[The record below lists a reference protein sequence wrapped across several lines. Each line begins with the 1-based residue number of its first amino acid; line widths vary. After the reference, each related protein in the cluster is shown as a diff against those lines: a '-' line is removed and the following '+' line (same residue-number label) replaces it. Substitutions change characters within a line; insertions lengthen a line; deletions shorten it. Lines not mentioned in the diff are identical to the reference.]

1 MAPQPAVPT
10 CPPSRAGRLRAFFVL
25 MGLVVL
31 CLLAFRS
38 PAFAEEATPEGADD
52 GIAPR
57 AAMDVTDKVSIDGIK
72 LQKKSGSTWQDIPAG
87 TTLTSGAYVRI
98 YIDWSIPD
106 MTDVNANDMF
116 TFTIDGED
124 HFLASDFGPVDLID
138 PGTSKVIGSYVV
150 NGNRDAN
157 GSMIPGKAITI
168 VTTLSAEGAEFP
180 SLHSGFF
187 SLEGY
192 VTGTGDDIV
201 FEVNGELLPSIN
213 VDPPST
219 GPLPGTPLL
228 KYGSQVA
235 GQNQIVW
242 DIGVNLDNIVNAY
255 AGYAAGGSDPSP
267 QQRNLLLT
275 DELQGGQAITSSGVV
290 VYMPIVATTDAGEAQ
305 TEQYAAYPITDLFT
319 LVDKSAAD
327 GMTQD
332 EFANSVRFAAD
343 PTIGVWENRVVYIGF
358 GNVPTGDGSSAL
370 NIGKILNGQ
379 GELGLSQLLDQKGV
393 TPAQKA
399 IIMKYFSAS
408 GPNKGDFTSFIIE
421 LRTDASET
429 GQYDNTATLTYGDS
443 SSEQSSGAA
452 HFTVISGGVEV
463 RDGKAVLTKVD
474 AGDAGITLPG
484 AVFKLEK
491 MQPDNSWATV
501 AGSERLTTDPDG
513 LITVTGLLLGQYR
526 FVELEP
532 PAGYVMESEPVEF
545 AITSATPNHT
555 VAVSA
560 KNSKSPVLGK
570 VALTKVDADS
580 PTTVLPGATF
590 KLEERAGDGSWVDVP
605 GHDALVTDG
614 NGLITVDSLT
624 MGTYRFVEVSAPEGY
639 ELETEPV
646 EFTLAEDT
654 PGLEVAVTATN
665 AKSPVLGGA
674 VLKKVDG
681 DAPGTVLPGATFKLE
696 QRLADDTWA
705 VVDGHEALVT
715 DGDGLVTVTDLPV
728 GSYRFVETAAPEG
741 YVLDETPRE
750 FAIDAAAP
758 APVVVNITAEN
769 AKEPPVGKVVLT
781 KVDADDGSVKLP
793 GAVFKL
799 EARTADGW
807 EPVAGSES
815 LTTDGNGLIEVADLP
830 MGTYRFVELSAPE
843 GYELETE
850 PVEFTLAE
858 DTPGPEVAVTATN
871 VKSPVLGGAVLKKVD
886 ADEPGTVLPGATFKL
901 EQRLADDSWE
911 TVPGH
916 DALVTDGDG
925 LVAVTDL
932 PVGAYRFVETAAP
945 EGYVLDETPRE
956 FAIDA
961 AAPAPVVVNITAEN
975 AKEPPVGKA
984 ILTKVDADSPTT
996 VLSGAVF
1003 KLEARTADGWEP
1015 VAGSER
1021 LTTDGNGLIEVAD
1034 LPMGTYRFVELSAP
1048 EGYELET
1055 EPVEFELTAD
1065 TPELTAAVTA
1075 TNTKTPV
1082 FGKAVL
1088 TKVDEE
1094 NPDATLP
1101 GATFKLEQRLADD
1114 SWETVPG
1121 YDALVTDGDGLI
1133 TVADLPVGSYRFV
1146 ETAAPEGY
1154 VLDET
1159 PREFAIDATAPNPVV
1174 TLTATNAKEPP
1185 APLGKAVLTKVDAD
1199 DGSVKLPGAVFKLES
1214 QQPGGSWEVVQGSER
1229 LTTDANGLI
1238 EVTDLPM
1245 GFYRFIELTPPEGY
1259 ELETAPVEFTLAE
1272 DTPDYTVAVT
1282 ATNKKTPVLGGALL
1296 TKVDAD
1302 EPTTVLPGATFKLE
1316 QRLADDTWAVV
1327 DGHDGLVTDEQGIIE
1342 VANLPVGVYR
1352 FVETAA
1358 PEGYVLDETPVEFTV
1373 AVGQPSKAELT
1384 MKNAPV
1390 PPDPVDPVDPTDPTD
1405 PADPTNPAT
1414 PGTPST
1420 TQPSTSNPPSK
1431 ISPMASIART
1441 GDAVPFAVLGVL
1453 GALAVGALAT
1463 ALLVA
1468 RRRARRR

>member
-1 MAPQPAVPT
+1 MAPQPTVPT

-38 PAFAEEATPEGADD
+38 PAFAEEATPDVADD
-52 GIAPR
+52 TPTPR

-106 MTDVNANDMF
+106 MTDVNANDTF
-116 TFTIDGED
+116 TFTINGED
-124 HFLASDFGPVDLID
+124 HFLASDFGPVDLVD

-305 TEQYAAYPITDLFT
+305 TEQYAAYPLTDLFA

-501 AGSERLTTDPDG
+501 AGSERLTTNADG

-570 VALTKVDADS
+570 VVLTKVDADA
-580 PTTVLPGATF
+580 PGTVLPGATF

-624 MGTYRFVEVSAPEGY
+624 MGAYRFVEVSAPEGY
-639 ELETEPV
+639 ELETSPV
-646 EFTLAEDT
+646 EFELAEDT

-674 VLKKVDG
+674 VLKKVDV
-681 DAPGTVLPGATFKLE
+681 DSPAIVLPGATFKLE

-705 VVDGHEALVT
+705 VVDGHDALVT
-715 DGDGLVTVTDLPV
+715 DGDGLITVTDLPVGSYRFVETAAPEGYVLDGTPREFAIDASAPAPVVVSITAENAKEPPVGKVVLTKVDADSPTTVLPGAVFKLEAQTADGWEPVAGSESLTTDGNGLIEVADLPMGTYRFVELSAPEGYELETAPVEFELTTDAPELTAAVTATNTKTPVFGKAVLTKVDEENPGATLPGATFKLEQRLADDSWETVPGHDALVTDEQGVIEVANLPV

-781 KVDADDGSVKLP
+781 KVDADAPGTVLP

-799 EARTADGW
+799 EAQTADGW
-807 EPVAGSES
+807 EPVAGSE
-815 LTTDGNGLIEVADLP
+815 A
-830 MGTYRFVELSAPE
+830 
-843 GYELETE
+843 
-850 PVEFTLAE
+850 
-858 DTPGPEVAVTATN
+858 
-871 VKSPVLGGAVLKKVD
+871 
-886 ADEPGTVLPGATFKL
+886 
-901 EQRLADDSWE
+901 
-911 TVPGH
+911 
-916 DALVTDGDG
+916 
-925 LVAVTDL
+925 
-932 PVGAYRFVETAAP
+932 
-945 EGYVLDETPRE
+945 
-956 FAIDA
+956 
-961 AAPAPVVVNITAEN
+961 
-975 AKEPPVGKA
+975 
-984 ILTKVDADSPTT
+984 
-996 VLSGAVF
+996 
-1003 KLEARTADGWEP
+1003 
-1015 VAGSER
+1015 
-1021 LTTDGNGLIEVAD
+1021 
-1034 LPMGTYRFVELSAP
+1034 
-1048 EGYELET
+1048 
-1055 EPVEFELTAD
+1055 
-1065 TPELTAAVTA
+1065 
-1075 TNTKTPV
+1075 
-1082 FGKAVL
+1082 
-1088 TKVDEE
+1088 
-1094 NPDATLP
+1094 
-1101 GATFKLEQRLADD
+1101 
-1114 SWETVPG
+1114 
-1121 YDALVTDGDGLI
+1121 
-1133 TVADLPVGSYRFV
+1133 
-1146 ETAAPEGY
+1146 
-1154 VLDET
+1154 
-1159 PREFAIDATAPNPVV
+1159 
-1174 TLTATNAKEPP
+1174 
-1185 APLGKAVLTKVDAD
+1185 
-1199 DGSVKLPGAVFKLES
+1199 
-1214 QQPGGSWEVVQGSER
+1214 
-1229 LTTDANGLI
+1229 
-1238 EVTDLPM
+1238 
-1245 GFYRFIELTPPEGY
+1245 
-1259 ELETAPVEFTLAE
+1259 
-1272 DTPDYTVAVT
+1272 
-1282 ATNKKTPVLGGALL
+1282 
-1296 TKVDAD
+1296 
-1302 EPTTVLPGATFKLE
+1302 
-1316 QRLADDTWAVV
+1316 
-1327 DGHDGLVTDEQGIIE
+1327 
-1342 VANLPVGVYR
+1342 
-1352 FVETAA
+1352 
-1358 PEGYVLDETPVEFTV
+1358 
-1373 AVGQPSKAELT
+1373 
-1384 MKNAPV
+1384 
-1390 PPDPVDPVDPTDPTD
+1390 
-1405 PADPTNPAT
+1405 
-1414 PGTPST
+1414 
-1420 TQPSTSNPPSK
+1420 
-1431 ISPMASIART
+1431 
-1441 GDAVPFAVLGVL
+1441 
-1453 GALAVGALAT
+1453 
-1463 ALLVA
+1463 
-1468 RRRARRR
+1468 